1 MADAGGHGSLQA
13 VGLGE
18 TEAELYHAL
27 LKRGRLTLAD
37 LTRVGGHSPGVTRRA
52 VDALVSRA
60 LVTRSAHKSPLLQ
73 AARPDWAVEGLIL
86 RKQRE
91 LEELRGWANE
101 AAVQHRDSLVQDSA
115 SDIIEI
121 IEGRDAIH
129 QKDMTLQ
136 SQAKSE
142 VLILDRPPYRST
154 GPVLNP
160 QELERLAAGVAYR
173 CIYHQPELLDP
184 ERLEW
189 INTFVSAGEQ
199 ARSLPEVPIK
209 MVVVD
214 RSLALLPLQKAPE
227 TLSAVIC
234 IHESSLLSALIEMF
248 ELLWDRSVPLGPR
261 LDNAKDYAEERALSQ
276 LLAAGMK
283 DAAIARHLGVTT
295 RTVSR
300 RLEKLLELFGAST
313 RFQAGLQAAKR
324 GWI

>member
-1 MADAGGHGSLQA
+1 VDA
-13 VGLGE
+13 
-18 TEAELYHAL
+18 TEAELYDVL

-37 LTRVGGHSPGVTRRA
+37 LTRLGGYSPAVTKRA
-52 VDALVSRA
+52 VGALVSRA
-60 LVTRSAHKSPLLQ
+60 LVTRSADKPPLLQ
-73 AARPDWAVEGLIL
+73 AARPDWAVDGLIM

-91 LEELRGWANE
+91 LEELRGWASE

-121 IEGRDAIH
+121 IEGRDAIL

-136 SQAKSE
+136 GQAKSE
-142 VLILDRPPYRST
+142 VLILDRPPYRT
-154 GPVLNP
+154 PGPVFNSR
-160 QELERLAAGVAYR
+160 ELEALAAGVAYR

-184 ERLEW
+184 ERLTW
-189 INTFVSAGEQ
+189 INQYVTAGEQ
-199 ARSLPEVPIK
+199 ARSAPHVPIK

-214 RSLALLPLQKAPE
+214 RCLALLPLQKAPE
-227 TLSAVIC
+227 KLTAVIC

-248 ELLWDRSVPLGPR
+248 ELLWDRSVPLSARPG
-261 LDNAKDYAEERALSQ
+261 DAEEYAEERALAQ

-300 RLEKLLELFGAST
+300 RLEKLLELFGATT